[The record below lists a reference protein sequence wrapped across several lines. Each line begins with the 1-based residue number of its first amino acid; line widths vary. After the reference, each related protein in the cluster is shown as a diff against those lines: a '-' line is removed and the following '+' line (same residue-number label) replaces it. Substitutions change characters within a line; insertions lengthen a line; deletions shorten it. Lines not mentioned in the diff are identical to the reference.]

1 MSHTIQRSRTSTSP
15 RGYYTMDQSLSHKRD
30 RSIRIFT
37 DISQTSSPTS
47 SSSSL
52 SLSRPYSAVT
62 PYAPEPPSPNYHSH
76 RHSGN
81 YNRERRVIEAN
92 IVTRSPDHYPES
104 PSHYSLDTQAE
115 LAHYYRG
122 QLVSHR
128 EPQRQIEVARPA
140 RASSHRTKSLALQ
153 PAQKYELALVPVQ
166 YRDAIVVERAPY
178 VKAKPVVVEK
188 KQTVMI
194 RDDRGRWCKVRTV
207 VR

>member
-1 MSHTIQRSRTSTSP
+1 
-15 RGYYTMDQSLSHKRD
+15 MDQSLSHKRD

-62 PYAPEPPSPNYHSH
+62 PYAPEPPSPNYHNH
-76 RHSGN
+76 RRSGSFT
-81 YNRERRVIEAN
+81 RERRVIEAN
-92 IVTRSPDHYPES
+92 IVTRSPDHYPKS
-104 PSHYSLDTQAE
+104 PSHYSMDTQDE
-115 LAHYYRG
+115 LAHYYQRR
-122 QLVSHR
+122 LIATR

-140 RASSHRTKSLALQ
+140 RTSSHRTTS
-153 PAQKYELALVPVQ
+153 PTQKYELALVPVQ
-166 YRDAIVVERAPY
+166 YRDAIVEERAPY

>member
-1 MSHTIQRSRTSTSP
+1 MSYTSQRSRTSTSS

-37 DISQTSSPTS
+37 DVSQTSSPTS

-52 SLSRPYSAVT
+52 SLRPYSAVT

-76 RHSGN
+76 RRSGN
-81 YNRERRVIEAN
+81 FTRERRVVEAN

-122 QLVSHR
+122 QLVASR
-128 EPQRQIEVARPA
+128 EPQRQIEVARSP
-140 RASSHRTKSLALQ
+140 RTSSPRT
-153 PAQKYELALVPVQ
+153 QKYELALVPVQ
-166 YRDAIVVERAPY
+166 HRDAIVVERAPAPY

-188 KQTVMI
+188 KQTLMM